1 MVSVGA
7 IVEGFILAIIIT
19 VVLSI
24 LGVGSVLGLP
34 VAIFGFL
41 IAGIIVGYIS
51 YGDIIDGVI
60 NGALMGVAGAIILW
74 ILSLFKGQIAAFS
87 SQLSTFVPLNS
98 APELILVIVAGAIGG
113 LIGAL
118 ILLLNRRNRRNYGGR
133 RDGDRRD
140 DRDLRDDR
148 SDDRDRRDDRR
159 DDRDRRD

>member
-7 IVEGFILAIIIT
+7 VVTGFILAIIFT

-34 VAIFGFL
+34 VALVGFL
-41 IAGIIVGYIS
+41 VAGIIVGYIS
-51 YGDIIDGVI
+51 YGDIIDGTI

-87 SQLSTFVPLNS
+87 AQLSTYLPLNS
-98 APELILVIVAGAIGG
+98 LQEIILVIVVGAIGG
-113 LIGAL
+113 AVGAL
-118 ILLLNRRNRRNYGGR
+118 RLNQRKRKNYGNRRDR
-133 RDGDRRD
+133 DRRD
-140 DRDLRDDR
+140 DDR
-148 SDDRDRRDDRR
+148 RGRDRRDDDRR

>member
-41 IAGIIVGYIS
+41 IAGIVVGYIS

-60 NGALMGVAGAIILW
+60 NGALMGIVGAIILW
-74 ILSLFKGQIAAFS
+74 ILSLFTGQIAAFS

-113 LIGAL
+113 LIGSL
-118 ILLLNRRNRRNYGGR
+118 ILLLNRRNYG
-133 RDGDRRD
+133 
-140 DRDLRDDR
+140 
-148 SDDRDRRDDRR
+148 DRR

>member
-7 IVEGFILAIIIT
+7 VVTGFILAIIFT

-34 VAIFGFL
+34 VALVGFL
-41 IAGIIVGYIS
+41 VAGIIVGYIS
-51 YGDIIDGVI
+51 YGDIVDGTI

-87 SQLSTFVPLNS
+87 AQLSTYLPLNS
-98 APELILVIVAGAIGG
+98 LQEIILVIVVGAIGG
-113 LIGAL
+113 AVGAL
-118 ILLLNRRNRRNYGGR
+118 ILRLNQRNRKNYGNRRDR
-133 RDGDRRD
+133 DRRD
-140 DRDLRDDR
+140 DDR
-148 SDDRDRRDDRR
+148 RGRDRRDDDRR

>member
-1 MVSVGA
+1 MKMVSVGA

-24 LGVGSVLGLP
+24 LGVGSVVGLP

-60 NGALMGVAGAIILW
+60 NGALMGVAGAVILW
-74 ILSLFKGQIAAFS
+74 ILSLFTGEIAAFS

-113 LIGAL
+113 LIGSL

-133 RDGDRRD
+133 REGDSRN
-140 DRDLRDDR
+140 DRDSRN
-148 SDDRDRRDDRR
+148 DDRR
-159 DDRDRRD
+159 DDRDQRDDRDRRD

>member
-24 LGVGSVLGLP
+24 LGVGSVIGLP

-87 SQLSTFVPLNS
+87 SQLSTC
-98 APELILVIVAGAIGG
+98 
-113 LIGAL
+113 
-118 ILLLNRRNRRNYGGR
+118 LLYTS
-133 RDGDRRD
+133 DAADEED
-140 DRDLRDDR
+140 SVDL
-148 SDDRDRRDDRR
+148 
-159 DDRDRRD
+159 

>member
-24 LGVGSVLGLP
+24 LGVGSVVGLP

-60 NGALMGVAGAIILW
+60 NGALMGVAGAVILW
-74 ILSLFKGQIAAFS
+74 ILSLFTGEIAAFS

-98 APELILVIVAGAIGG
+98 APELILVIIAGALGG
-113 LIGAL
+113 LIGSL

-133 RDGDRRD
+133 REGDSRN
-140 DRDLRDDR
+140 
-148 SDDRDRRDDRR
+148 DDRR
-159 DDRDRRD
+159 DDQRDDRDRWD

>member
-1 MVSVGA
+1 M
-7 IVEGFILAIIIT
+7 
-19 VVLSI
+19 
-24 LGVGSVLGLP
+24 GVGSVIGLP

-41 IAGIIVGYIS
+41 LAGIIVGYIS

-87 SQLSTFVPLNS
+87 SQLSTYVPLNS

-113 LIGAL
+113 LIGSL
-118 ILLLNRRNRRNYGGR
+118 ILLLNRRNRRNYGDT

-140 DRDLRDDR
+140 ERRD
-148 SDDRDRRDDRR
+148 DDRR

>member
-1 MVSVGA
+1 MKMVSVGA

-24 LGVGSVLGLP
+24 LGVGSVVGLP

-60 NGALMGVAGAIILW
+60 NGALMGVAGAVILW
-74 ILSLFKGQIAAFS
+74 ILSLFTGEISAFS

-113 LIGAL
+113 LIGSL

-133 RDGDRRD
+133 REGDSRN
-140 DRDLRDDR
+140 
-148 SDDRDRRDDRR
+148 DDRR
-159 DDRDRRD
+159 DDRDQRDDRDRRD

>member
-24 LGVGSVLGLP
+24 LGVGSVGGLS

-41 IAGIIVGYIS
+41 IAGIVVGYIS

-60 NGALMGVAGAIILW
+60 NGALMGIAGAIILW
-74 ILSLFKGQIAAFS
+74 ILSLFTGQIAAFS
-87 SQLSTFVPLNS
+87 AQLSTFVPLNS
-98 APELILVIVAGAIGG
+98 APELILIIVAGAIGG
-113 LIGAL
+113 LIGSL

-133 RDGDRRD
+133 RD
-140 DRDLRDDR
+140 
-148 SDDRDRRDDRR
+148 DRDRRDDRG
-159 DDRDRRD
+159 RRD

>member
-7 IVEGFILAIIIT
+7 VVTGFILAIIFT

-34 VAIFGFL
+34 VALVGFL
-41 IAGIIVGYIS
+41 VAGIIVGYIS
-51 YGDIIDGVI
+51 YGDIIDGTI

-87 SQLSTFVPLNS
+87 AQLSTYLPLNS
-98 APELILVIVAGAIGG
+98 LQEIILVIVVGAICGAV
-113 LIGAL
+113 GAL
-118 ILLLNRRNRRNYGGR
+118 ILRLNQRNRKNYGNRRDR
-133 RDGDRRD
+133 DRRD
-140 DRDLRDDR
+140 DDR
-148 SDDRDRRDDRR
+148 RGRDRRDDDRR

>member
-74 ILSLFKGQIAAFS
+74 ILSLFKGQIATFS
-87 SQLSTFVPLNS
+87 SRLSTFVPLNS
-98 APELILVIVAGAIGG
+98 APELILVIVAGATGG
-113 LIGAL
+113 LIGSL
-118 ILLLNRRNRRNYGGR
+118 ILLLNRRNYGDR
-133 RDGDRRD
+133 RDGDRRN
-140 DRDLRDDR
+140 DRDRRADQR
-148 SDDRDRRDDRR
+148 DDRDRRDDRR

>member
-1 MVSVGA
+1 MKMVSVGA

-19 VVLSI
+19 VILSI
-24 LGVGSVLGLP
+24 LGVGSVVGLP

-60 NGALMGVAGAIILW
+60 NGALMGVAGAVILW
-74 ILSLFKGQIAAFS
+74 ILSLFTGEIAAFS

-98 APELILVIVAGAIGG
+98 APELILVIIAGAIGG
-113 LIGAL
+113 LIGSL

-133 RDGDRRD
+133 REGDSRN
-140 DRDLRDDR
+140 
-148 SDDRDRRDDRR
+148 DDRR
-159 DDRDRRD
+159 DDQRDDRDR